1 MSNRPE
7 TKKFPR
13 VLHWLEKT
21 YFTDKDLKSKFNE
34 SQFVETL
41 SPFDHELKIN
51 VVCEAFASMPDSDGE
66 GNIGALEWVAF
77 DYFQDFFIIIFS
89 YLTLLSLVD
98 LLK

>member
-1 MSNRPE
+1 M
-7 TKKFPR
+7 
-13 VLHWLEKT
+13 
-21 YFTDKDLKSKFNE
+21 
-34 SQFVETL
+34 ETL